1 MMNITEIKVKG
12 KIMELSSLNIYKKSF
27 FIASTFLVLVGFSAC
42 GDKKES
48 DEKSDT
54 VVSSKSASSPQIEV
68 VANKNE
74 YALKVKSNKEDIEK
88 GKSANKN
95 SFYYDYGEK
104 SEYDQNAQ
112 PANKDASVRVRPR
125 TVLDAQMHIRSPYER
140 VQISLLSRQLS
151 PTFRLKCS
159 ACHDDY
165 ANGVLGPSLLGRDA
179 DYIYNKIIAFK
190 TGKKKNVFMN
200 DLIHNMS
207 DKEIRAIAQDIYTF
221 NLQIQKI
228 RNK

>member
-1 MMNITEIKVKG
+1 M
-12 KIMELSSLNIYKKSF
+12 KKNLLL
-27 FIASTFLVLVGFSAC
+27 AAAFLAVVGFSAC

-48 DEKSDT
+48 DEKSQT
-54 VVSSKSASSPQIEV
+54 VSATQATPKIEI

-74 YALKVKSNKEDIEK
+74 YAVKVKAKRNDMSKD
-88 GKSANKN
+88 KSENKN

-125 TVLDAQMHIRSPYER
+125 TALDAQMHTRSPYER
-140 VQISLLSRQLS
+140 VQISLIANQLS

-165 ANGVLGPSLLGRDA
+165 ANGVLGPSLLGHNA

-207 DKEIRAIAQDIYTF
+207 DKEIRAVAEDIYNF
-221 NLQIQKI
+221 NVQVQKI

>member
-1 MMNITEIKVKG
+1 M
-12 KIMELSSLNIYKKSF
+12 KKNLLL
-27 FIASTFLVLVGFSAC
+27 AAAFLAVVGFSAC

-48 DEKSDT
+48 DEKSQT
-54 VVSSKSASSPQIEV
+54 ASASATATQATPKIEI

-74 YALKVKSNKEDIEK
+74 YAVKVKAKRNDMSKD
-88 GKSANKN
+88 KSENKN

-125 TVLDAQMHIRSPYER
+125 TALDAQMHTRSPYER
-140 VQISLLSRQLS
+140 VQISLIANQLS

-165 ANGVLGPSLLGRDA
+165 ANGVLGPSLLGHNA

-207 DKEIRAIAQDIYTF
+207 DKEIRAVAEDIYNF
-221 NLQIQKI
+221 NVQVQKI

>member
-1 MMNITEIKVKG
+1 M
-12 KIMELSSLNIYKKSF
+12 SKS
-27 FIASTFLVLVGFSAC
+27 IILASTFLLIISFSAC
-42 GDKKES
+42 GDKKSS
-48 DEKSDT
+48 DEESQAKS
-54 VVSSKSASSPQIEV
+54 SAAAIGTPKIEV

-74 YALKVKSNKEDIEK
+74 YATKVKSNEAENEK
-88 GKSANKN
+88 GRFSNKK

-104 SEYDQNAQ
+104 SEYDQKAQ
-112 PANKDASVRVRPR
+112 PANKDADVSVRPR
-125 TVLDAQMHIRSPYER
+125 TKLDAYTHIRSPYER
-140 VQISLLSRQLS
+140 VQVSLLSKQLS

-179 DYIYNKIIAFK
+179 DYIYDKIIAFK

-207 DKEIRAIAQDIYTF
+207 DKEIRAIAEDIYNF
-221 NLQIQKI
+221 NVEIQKI
-228 RNK
+228 RNR

>member
-1 MMNITEIKVKG
+1 MNKHILLASI
-12 KIMELSSLNIYKKSF
+12 F
-27 FIASTFLVLVGFSAC
+27 FIMINFTAC
-42 GDKKES
+42 GDKKDSEQKN
-48 DEKSDT
+48 EVQANT
-54 VVSSKSASSPQIEV
+54 VSAGSPKIEV

-74 YALKVKSNKEDIEK
+74 YAIKVKSSEDEIAK
-88 GKSANKN
+88 GKSGNKN

-140 VQISLLSRQLS
+140 VQISLIAKQLS

-165 ANGVLGPSLLGRDA
+165 ANGVLGPSLLGRNA
-179 DYIYNKIIAFK
+179 DYIYDKIIAFK

-207 DKEIRAIAQDIYTF
+207 DAEIRAIAEDIYNF
-221 NLQIQKI
+221 NVQIQKI

>member
-1 MMNITEIKVKG
+1 MN
-12 KIMELSSLNIYKKSF
+12 KS
-27 FIASTFLVLVGFSAC
+27 ILLASTFLIIISFSAC

-48 DEKSDT
+48 DEKSQ
-54 VVSSKSASSPQIEV
+54 VASRTQATPKIEV

-74 YALKVKSNKEDIEK
+74 YAVKVVAKSDDTSKD
-88 GKSANKN
+88 KSGNKN

-125 TVLDAQMHIRSPYER
+125 TILDAQMHIRSPYER
-140 VQISLLSRQLS
+140 VQVSLLSKQLS
-151 PTFRLKCS
+151 PSFRLRCS

-179 DYIYNKIIAFK
+179 NYIYNKIIAFK
-190 TGKKKNVFMN
+190 TGKKKNVFMT

-207 DKEIRAIAQDIYTF
+207 DAEIRAIAEDIYNF
-221 NLQIQKI
+221 NVQVQKI

>member
-1 MMNITEIKVKG
+1 MN
-12 KIMELSSLNIYKKSF
+12 KS
-27 FIASTFLVLVGFSAC
+27 ILLASTFLIIISFSAC

-48 DEKSDT
+48 DEKKQIDSVT
-54 VVSSKSASSPQIEV
+54 TTAATPKIEV
-68 VANKNE
+68 VVNKNE
-74 YALKVKSNKEDIEK
+74 YAVKVKTNEAENVK
-88 GKSANKN
+88 GESANKK

-112 PANKDASVRVRPR
+112 PANEDASVRVRPR

-140 VQISLLSRQLS
+140 VQISLLAKQLS

-165 ANGVLGPSLLGRDA
+165 ANGVLGPSLLGHNA

-207 DKEIRAIAQDIYTF
+207 DKEIRAIAEDIYNF
-221 NLQIQKI
+221 NVEIQKI
-228 RNK
+228 RNKYAQ

>member
-1 MMNITEIKVKG
+1 MN
-12 KIMELSSLNIYKKSF
+12 KS
-27 FIASTFLVLVGFSAC
+27 ILLASTFLIIISFSAC

-48 DEKSDT
+48 DEKKQIDSVT
-54 VVSSKSASSPQIEV
+54 ATAATPKIEV

-74 YALKVKSNKEDIEK
+74 YAVKVKSNTDEINK
-88 GKSANKN
+88 GKSGNKN

-112 PANKDASVRVRPR
+112 PANEDASVRVRPR
-125 TVLDAQMHIRSPYER
+125 TKLDAYTHIRSPYER
-140 VQISLLSRQLS
+140 VQVSLLAKQLS

-165 ANGVLGPSLLGRDA
+165 ANGVLGPSLLGHNA

-207 DKEIRAIAQDIYTF
+207 DKEIRAIAKDIYNF
-221 NLQIQKI
+221 NVEIQKI
-228 RNK
+228 RNKNAQ

>member
-1 MMNITEIKVKG
+1 
-12 KIMELSSLNIYKKSF
+12 MELRSLNRYRKSF
-27 FIASTFLVLVGFSAC
+27 LIASAFLVIAGFSAC

-48 DEKSDT
+48 DEKSD
-54 VVSSKSASSPQIEV
+54 VSGSSISKSAPKIEV
-68 VANKNE
+68 VANTDE
-74 YALKVKSNKEDIEK
+74 YALKVKSNKKEMEK

-140 VQISLLSRQLS
+140 VQISLLSTQLS

-190 TGKKKNVFMN
+190 TGKKQNVFMT

-207 DKEIRAIAQDIYTF
+207 NQQIRAIAQDIYNF

>member
-1 MMNITEIKVKG
+1 MKNSILLT
-12 KIMELSSLNIYKKSF
+12 S
-27 FIASTFLVLVGFSAC
+27 AFLIVVGFSAC
-42 GDKKES
+42 GDKKGS
-48 DEKSDT
+48 DENT
-54 VVSSKSASSPQIEV
+54 QTSPTTLTQNSPKIEV

-74 YALKVKSNKEDIEK
+74 YAEKVKSHTNEMKK
-88 GKSANKN
+88 GGSANKK
-95 SFYYDYGEK
+95 SFYYDYGKE
-104 SEYDQNAQ
+104 SEHDQNVQ
-112 PANKDASVRVRPR
+112 PENKDVSVRFRPR

-140 VQISLLSRQLS
+140 VQVSLLSKQLS

-179 DYIYNKIIAFK
+179 NYIYNKIHDFK
-190 TGKKKNVFMN
+190 TGKKKNVLMR

-207 DKEIRAIAQDIYTF
+207 DEDIRAIAKDIYNF
-221 NLQIQKI
+221 NVQVQKI

>member
-1 MMNITEIKVKG
+1 MNKRI
-12 KIMELSSLNIYKKSF
+12 LL
-27 FIASTFLVLVGFSAC
+27 ASTFLIIINITGC
-42 GDKKES
+42 GDKKDS
-48 DEKSDT
+48 DEKNEIQTNT
-54 VVSSKSASSPQIEV
+54 VTANSPKIEV

-74 YALKVKSNKEDIEK
+74 YAIKVKSNKNEITKD
-88 GKSANKN
+88 KSGNKN

-112 PANKDASVRVRPR
+112 PANEDASVRVRPR

-140 VQISLLSRQLS
+140 VQIALIAKQLS

-165 ANGVLGPSLLGRDA
+165 ANGVLGPSLLGRNT

-207 DKEIRAIAQDIYTF
+207 DKEIHAIAEDIYNF
-221 NLQIQKI
+221 NVQIQKI
-228 RNK
+228 RNKNAQ

>member
-1 MMNITEIKVKG
+1 MNKG
-12 KIMELSSLNIYKKSF
+12 ILL
-27 FIASTFLVLVGFSAC
+27 ASTFLIIISFSAC

-48 DEKSDT
+48 DEKSQT
-54 VVSSKSASSPQIEV
+54 ASATQATPKIEV

-74 YALKVKSNKEDIEK
+74 YAVKVEA
-88 GKSANKN
+88 KSADISKDKSGNKN

-112 PANKDASVRVRPR
+112 PANEDASVRVRPR

-140 VQISLLSRQLS
+140 VQVSLLSKQLS

-190 TGKKKNVFMN
+190 TGKKKNVFMT

-207 DKEIRAIAQDIYTF
+207 DAEIRKIAEDIYNF
-221 NLQIQKI
+221 NVQVQKI

>member
-1 MMNITEIKVKG
+1 MNKYILLASI
-12 KIMELSSLNIYKKSF
+12 F
-27 FIASTFLVLVGFSAC
+27 FIMINFTAC
-42 GDKKES
+42 GDKKDSEQKN
-48 DEKSDT
+48 EVQANT
-54 VVSSKSASSPQIEV
+54 VSTGSPKIEV

-74 YALKVKSNKEDIEK
+74 YAVKVKSSEEEIEK
-88 GKSANKN
+88 GKSGNKN

-140 VQISLLSRQLS
+140 VQISLIAKQLS
-151 PTFRLKCS
+151 PAFRLKCS

-165 ANGVLGPSLLGRDA
+165 ANGVLGPSLLGRNA
-179 DYIYNKIIAFK
+179 DYIYDKIIAFK

-207 DKEIRAIAQDIYTF
+207 DAEIRAIAEDIYNF
-221 NLQIQKI
+221 NVQIQKI

>member
-1 MMNITEIKVKG
+1 MN
-12 KIMELSSLNIYKKSF
+12 KS
-27 FIASTFLVLVGFSAC
+27 ILLASTFLIIISFSAC

-48 DEKSDT
+48 DEKSQT
-54 VVSSKSASSPQIEV
+54 ASATQATPKIEV

-74 YALKVKSNKEDIEK
+74 YAVKVEA
-88 GKSANKN
+88 KSADTSKDKQGNKN

-140 VQISLLSRQLS
+140 IQVSLLSKQLS
-151 PTFRLKCS
+151 PTFRLRCS

-179 DYIYNKIIAFK
+179 NYIYNKIIAFK
-190 TGKKKNVFMN
+190 TGKKKNVFMT
-200 DLIHNMS
+200 DLIRNMS
-207 DKEIRAIAQDIYTF
+207 DAEIRKIAEDIYNF
-221 NLQIQKI
+221 NVQVQKI

>member
-1 MMNITEIKVKG
+1 MN
-12 KIMELSSLNIYKKSF
+12 KS
-27 FIASTFLVLVGFSAC
+27 ILLASTFLIIISFSAC

-48 DEKSDT
+48 DEKSQT
-54 VVSSKSASSPQIEV
+54 ASATQATPKIEV

-74 YALKVKSNKEDIEK
+74 YAVKVEAKSADTSK
-88 GKSANKN
+88 GKQGNKN

-140 VQISLLSRQLS
+140 IQVSLLSKQLS
-151 PTFRLKCS
+151 PTFRLRCS

-179 DYIYNKIIAFK
+179 NYIYNKIIAFK
-190 TGKKKNVFMN
+190 TGKKKNVFMT
-200 DLIHNMS
+200 DLIRNMS
-207 DKEIRAIAQDIYTF
+207 DAEIRKIAEDIYNF
-221 NLQIQKI
+221 NVQVQKI

>member
-1 MMNITEIKVKG
+1 
-12 KIMELSSLNIYKKSF
+12 MELSRLDISKKSF
-27 FIASTFLVLVGFSAC
+27 LFATTFLIIVGFCAC

-48 DEKSDT
+48 DEKNDVLT
-54 VVSSKSASSPQIEV
+54 SKTNTSTPQIEV

-74 YALKVKSNKEDIEK
+74 YAMKVKSDKKMLEK
-88 GKSANKN
+88 GRSANKK

-112 PANKDASVRVRPR
+112 PANPDASVRVRPR
-125 TVLDAQMHIRSPYER
+125 TLLDAQMHIRSPYER
-140 VQISLLSRQLS
+140 VQVSLLSRQLS

-165 ANGVLGPSLLGRDA
+165 ANGVLGPSLLGKDA

-200 DLIHNMS
+200 DLIHHMS
-207 DKEIRAIAQDIYTF
+207 NKEIKAIAEDIYSF

>member
-1 MMNITEIKVKG
+1 MNITEIKVKG
-12 KIMELSSLNIYKKSF
+12 KIMEPKSLGRYKKNF
-27 FIASTFLVLVGFSAC
+27 FIASTVLILIGFSGC

-48 DEKSDT
+48 HDKGSD
-54 VVSSKSASSPQIEV
+54 VVASTSSSAPKIEV
-68 VANKNE
+68 VKNTNE

-112 PANKDASVRVRPR
+112 PANEDAYVRVRPR

>member
-1 MMNITEIKVKG
+1 M
-12 KIMELSSLNIYKKSF
+12 L
-27 FIASTFLVLVGFSAC
+27 IAGFSAC
-42 GDKKES
+42 GDKDDSNNSEK
-48 DEKSDT
+48 EKSSG
-54 VVSSKSASSPQIEV
+54 VSQIAPKIDV

-74 YALKVKSNKEDIEK
+74 YAVKVKSNDSNQK
-88 GKSANKN
+88 GKSSNKN
-95 SFYYDYGEK
+95 SFYYDYGVK
-104 SEYDQNAQ
+104 SNFDLKSQ
-112 PANKDASVRVRPR
+112 PANENAEVSIRPR
-125 TVLDAQMHIRSPYER
+125 SVLDAQMHIRSPYER
-140 VQISLLSRQLS
+140 VQISLLSTQLS

-165 ANGVLGPSLLGRDA
+165 ANGVLGPSLLGKDA

-190 TGKKKNVFMN
+190 TGKKQNVFMN

-207 DKEIRAIAQDIYTF
+207 DKQIRIIAQDIYSF

>member
-1 MMNITEIKVKG
+1 M
-12 KIMELSSLNIYKKSF
+12 KKNLLL
-27 FIASTFLVLVGFSAC
+27 ASAFLVVVGFSAC

-48 DEKSDT
+48 DEKSQT
-54 VVSSKSASSPQIEV
+54 AAATTTQATPKIEV

-74 YALKVKSNKEDIEK
+74 YAVKVEA
-88 GKSANKN
+88 KSADISKDKSGNKN

-125 TVLDAQMHIRSPYER
+125 TKLDAYTHIRSPYER
-140 VQISLLSRQLS
+140 VQVSLLSKQLS
-151 PTFRLKCS
+151 PTFRLRCS
-159 ACHDDY
+159 PCHDDY

-190 TGKKKNVFMN
+190 TGKKKNVFMT

-207 DKEIRAIAQDIYTF
+207 DAEIRKIAEDIYNF
-221 NLQIQKI
+221 NVQVQKI

>member
-1 MMNITEIKVKG
+1 MN
-12 KIMELSSLNIYKKSF
+12 KS
-27 FIASTFLVLVGFSAC
+27 ILLAVTFLIAISFSAC
-42 GDKKES
+42 GDKKDS
-48 DEKSDT
+48 DEKSQTSSAT
-54 VVSSKSASSPQIEV
+54 VTAAAPKIEV
-68 VANKNE
+68 VVNKNE
-74 YALKVKSNKEDIEK
+74 YAQKVKKNEAMSSK
-88 GKSANKN
+88 GESANKK
-95 SFYYDYGEK
+95 SFYYDYGIK
-104 SEYDQNAQ
+104 SDYDLRAE
-112 PANKDASVRVRPR
+112 PANKDAEVSVRER

-140 VQISLLSRQLS
+140 VQISLLTRQLS

-165 ANGVLGPSLLGRDA
+165 ANGVLGPSLLGRNA

-200 DLIHNMS
+200 DLIHKMS
-207 DKEIRAIAQDIYTF
+207 DKEIRSIAEDIYKF

>member
-1 MMNITEIKVKG
+1 MKNSI
-12 KIMELSSLNIYKKSF
+12 LL
-27 FIASTFLVLVGFSAC
+27 ASTFLIVVGFSAC
-42 GDKKES
+42 GDKKGS
-48 DEKSDT
+48 DEESQ
-54 VVSSKSASSPQIEV
+54 ASSTVSTQNSPKIEV

-74 YALKVKSNKEDIEK
+74 YAKKVKSHEGEMQEGRSSNKK
-88 GKSANKN
+88 

-140 VQISLLSRQLS
+140 VQVSLLAKQLS

-179 DYIYNKIIAFK
+179 NYIYNKIHEFK
-190 TGKKKNVFMN
+190 TGKKKNVLMR

-207 DKEIRAIAQDIYTF
+207 DEDIRAIAQDIYNF
-221 NLQIQKI
+221 NIQVQKI
-228 RNK
+228 RNKQ

>member
-1 MMNITEIKVKG
+1 MKNSI
-12 KIMELSSLNIYKKSF
+12 LL
-27 FIASTFLVLVGFSAC
+27 ASTFLIVVGFSAC
-42 GDKKES
+42 GDKKGS
-48 DEKSDT
+48 DEKSQTSST
-54 VVSSKSASSPQIEV
+54 VSTQNSPKIEV

-74 YALKVKSNKEDIEK
+74 YAKKVKFNESEMQE
-88 GKSANKN
+88 GRSANKK

-104 SEYDQNAQ
+104 SEHDQNAQ
-112 PANKDASVRVRPR
+112 QENKDVSVRFRPR

-140 VQISLLSRQLS
+140 VQVSLLSKQLS

-179 DYIYNKIIAFK
+179 NYIYNKIHDFK
-190 TGKKKNVFMN
+190 TGKKKNVLMR

-207 DKEIRAIAQDIYTF
+207 DEDIRAIAKDIYNF
-221 NLQIQKI
+221 NVQVQKI

>member
-1 MMNITEIKVKG
+1 M
-12 KIMELSSLNIYKKSF
+12 KKS
-27 FIASTFLVLVGFSAC
+27 ILLASTFVIIISFSAC
-42 GDKKES
+42 GNKKES
-48 DEKSDT
+48 DEKKQINNVT
-54 VVSSKSASSPQIEV
+54 ATAVAPKIEV
-68 VANKNE
+68 VVNQNE
-74 YALKVKSNKEDIEK
+74 YAVKVKSNTDEMHK
-88 GKSANKN
+88 GKSKNKN

-112 PANKDASVRVRPR
+112 PANEDASVRVRPR
-125 TVLDAQMHIRSPYER
+125 TKLDAYTHIRSPYER
-140 VQISLLSRQLS
+140 VQVSLLAKQLS
-151 PTFRLKCS
+151 PAFRLKCS

-207 DKEIRAIAQDIYTF
+207 DKEIRSIAEDIYNF
-221 NLQIQKI
+221 NIQIQKI

>member
-1 MMNITEIKVKG
+1 MTLHALG
-12 KIMELSSLNIYKKSF
+12 IYRKSF
-27 FIASTFLVLVGFSAC
+27 IITSALLFAVGFSAC
-42 GDKKES
+42 GDKKDS
-48 DEKSDT
+48 KDEKGISSTET
-54 VVSSKSASSPQIEV
+54 VKSAPKIEV
-68 VANKNE
+68 VANQNE
-74 YALKVKSNKEDIEK
+74 YALKVKSETVGKQ
-88 GKSANKN
+88 GKSSNKN

-112 PANKDASVRVRPR
+112 PANPEASVRVRPR
-125 TVLDAQMHIRSPYER
+125 TLLDAQMHIRSPYER
-140 VQISLLSRQLS
+140 VQVSLLSRQLS

-165 ANGVLGPSLLGRDA
+165 ANGVLGPSLLGKDA

-207 DKEIRAIAQDIYTF
+207 DKEIRSIAEDIYNF

>member
-1 MMNITEIKVKG
+1 MKLNTLERWKR
-12 KIMELSSLNIYKKSF
+12 SLVVTS
-27 FIASTFLVLVGFSAC
+27 AFLLAVGFSAC

-48 DEKSDT
+48 DAKTTTQTNKST
-54 VVSSKSASSPQIEV
+54 PKIEV
-68 VANKNE
+68 VQNKDT
-74 YALKVKSNKEDIEK
+74 YALKVGSDKKEMQQ
-88 GKSANKN
+88 GKSANQN

-112 PANKDASVRVRPR
+112 PANEDASVRVRPR
-125 TVLDAQMHIRSPYER
+125 TMLDAQMHIRSPYER
-140 VQISLLSRQLS
+140 VQVSLLSRQLS

-165 ANGVLGPSLLGRDA
+165 ANGVLGPSLLGKDA

-190 TGKKKNVFMN
+190 TGKKKNVLMK

-207 DKEIRAIAQDIYTF
+207 DKEIRAIAQDIYNF
-221 NLQIQKI
+221 NKQIQKI

>member
-1 MMNITEIKVKG
+1 M
-12 KIMELSSLNIYKKSF
+12 KISNLYRNKKSLLF
-27 FIASTFLVLVGFSAC
+27 ASALMLVTSFTAC
-42 GDKKES
+42 GNKEDS
-48 DEKSDT
+48 KNKE
-54 VVSSKSASSPQIEV
+54 SSKSSISSQTAPKIEV

-74 YALKVKSNKEDIEK
+74 YAMKVKSDKNTMEN
-88 GKSANKN
+88 GKSDNKN

-140 VQISLLSRQLS
+140 IQVSLLSRQLS
-151 PTFRLKCS
+151 PAFRLKCS

-165 ANGVLGPSLLGRDA
+165 ANGVLGPSLLGRNV

-190 TGKKKNVFMN
+190 TGEKKNVFMN

-207 DKEIRAIAQDIYTF
+207 DKEIRSIAEDIYKF

-228 RNK
+228 RNR

>member
-1 MMNITEIKVKG
+1 
-12 KIMELSSLNIYKKSF
+12 MELNNLGIWKKSF
-27 FIASTFLVLVGFSAC
+27 FITSSFLIAMSFVAC

-48 DEKSDT
+48 DKKST
-54 VVSSKSASSPQIEV
+54 ITKTTKQSTPQIEV

-74 YALKVKSNKEDIEK
+74 YAQKVKSNEQEMQD
-88 GKSANKN
+88 GRSGNKN

-104 SEYDQNAQ
+104 DSSER
-112 PANKDASVRVRPR
+112 NKPR
-125 TVLDAQMHIRSPYER
+125 TLLDAQMHIRSPYER
-140 VQISLLSRQLS
+140 VQVSLLSRQLS

-165 ANGVLGPSLLGRDA
+165 ANGVLGPSLLGKDA
-179 DYIYNKIIAFK
+179 DYIYDKIIAFK
-190 TGKKKNVFMN
+190 TGKKTNVFMT

-207 DKEIRAIAQDIYTF
+207 DKEIKSIAQDIYNF

>member
-1 MMNITEIKVKG
+1 MNK
-12 KIMELSSLNIYKKSF
+12 NILL
-27 FIASTFLVLVGFSAC
+27 ASTFLIIISFSAC

-48 DEKSDT
+48 DEKKQIDSVT
-54 VVSSKSASSPQIEV
+54 ATPKIEV
-68 VANKNE
+68 VVNKNE
-74 YALKVKSNKEDIEK
+74 YAVKVKTNETENVK
-88 GKSANKN
+88 GESANKK

-112 PANKDASVRVRPR
+112 PANEDASVRVRPR
-125 TVLDAQMHIRSPYER
+125 TVVDAQMHIRSPYER
-140 VQISLLSRQLS
+140 VQISLIAKQLS

-165 ANGVLGPSLLGRDA
+165 ANGVLGPSLLGHNA
-179 DYIYNKIIAFK
+179 EYIYNKIIAFK

-207 DKEIRAIAQDIYTF
+207 DKEIRAVAEDIYNF
-221 NLQIQKI
+221 NVEIQKI
-228 RNK
+228 RNKNAQ

>member
-1 MMNITEIKVKG
+1 MK
-12 KIMELSSLNIYKKSF
+12 LSSLDIYKKSF
-27 FIASTFLVLVGFSAC
+27 FIASTFLIVVGFSAC

-48 DEKSDT
+48 NEKSDVT
-54 VVSSKSASSPQIEV
+54 VSSISKSAPEIEV
-68 VANKNE
+68 VENTNE
-74 YALKVKSNKEDIEK
+74 YALKVKANKEDK
-88 GKSANKN
+88 GKSTNKN

-151 PTFRLKCS
+151 PIFRLKCS

-165 ANGVLGPSLLGRDA
+165 ANGVLGPSLLGHNA

-190 TGKKKNVFMN
+190 TGKKKNVFMK

-207 DKEIRAIAQDIYTF
+207 DKEIRAVAQDIYTF